1 MFILTV
7 WTIRSMVWIAN
18 CGFHLCK
25 LTQASTTSPQMMMM
39 IIILVEI
46 EHYFLDFL
54 KLLKTSEGAIFS
66 PWAHPNQPGPHPH
79 DTNSC
84 HVLFSLIF
92 FHV

>member
-18 CGFHLCK
+18 CGFHLYK
-25 LTQASTTSPQMMMM
+25 LTQASITSPQMMMM

-66 PWAHPNQPGPHPH
+66 PWARPNQPGPHPH
-79 DTNSC
+79 DTNRY